1 MAFTDVQEIFEFRG
15 VDNLMVAE
23 VTKDD
28 ATEYTA
34 GTPETLSYIAE
45 VGKSTET
52 SSESKYY
59 DNQPM
64 LVINSEGADEITL
77 TIAPP
82 SLRMQAWLTGKSF
95 DETTG
100 MMVDGERVNRYF
112 AIMYRTKGTDGKYR
126 YVSRLKG
133 TFGIPEETTATEDD
147 GTDSNN
153 MELTFTGISTSH
165 KFTHGKM
172 ITAGNWEKGA
182 AKGVVVDERYALA
195 DVSKFFESVQTP
207 DTVTAKDTPPSP

>member
-1 MAFTDVQEIFEFRG
+1 MAFEDVKEIFEFRG

-28 ATEYTA
+28 TTEYTA
-34 GTPETLSYIAE
+34 GTPEMLSYIAE

-64 LVINSEGADEITL
+64 LVINSEGADEIKL

-95 DETTG
+95 DEKTG

-112 AIMYRTKGTDGKYR
+112 AITYRTKGTDGKYR
-126 YVSRLKG
+126 YVARLKG

-165 KFTHGKM
+165 KFEHGKM
-172 ITAGNWEKGA
+172 ITAGTWEKGSV
-182 AKGVVVDERYALA
+182 KGIVVDERYALT
-195 DVSKFFESVQTP
+195 DLSTFFESVQTP
-207 DTVTAKDTPPSP
+207 DTVTPKTPAI